1 MGDSG
6 SPYSKA
12 ELRELC
18 DDYKDPKK
26 YVCGGGCTFFHSG
39 HLAYIR
45 KKAETALNF
54 YNKKKRSN
62 FRLENVVKV
71 NHFGISLFCLTFW
84 AQRDE
89 NAERRLFRG
98 VVWRGDVMLCEI
110 KDGDDDI
117 SIPAGHVDDESRKHI
132 RTEANDRLRKW
143 VQEMPDVCSEDESE
157 DDSEDEKYDPGVRDG
172 GVDVAGSAAG
182 SELLRVFV
190 YWIDFLQHTS
200 CYVGLTRV

>member
-1 MGDSG
+1 MKPDLATYYGAIVIVFLFLKPGLHPMGDSG

-12 ELRELC
+12 ELRE
-18 DDYKDPKK
+18 
-26 YVCGGGCTFFHSG
+26 
-39 HLAYIR
+39 
-45 KKAETALNF
+45 
-54 YNKKKRSN
+54 RSN
-62 FRLENVVKV
+62 FRLEAVVKV
-71 NHFGISLFCLTFW
+71 NHLGISLFCLTFW

-117 SIPAGHVDDESRKHI
+117 SIPDGHVDDESRKYI
-132 RTEANDRLRKW
+132 RTEAYDRLWKW

-157 DDSEDEKYDPGVRDG
+157 DDSEDEKYDPGGRDG

-182 SELLRVFV
+182 RIQNIPDVCSKDDSEDEKAV
-190 YWIDFLQHTS
+190 LQR
-200 CYVGLTRV
+200 GG